1 MWKEVGSNAWIWH
14 NGVNASGTTLC
25 LLPFSMFIAV
35 YYSRKSEIIYIITL
49 IANFEGVSKLAFYHI
64 GCMCSLSWK

>member
-14 NGVNASGTTLC
+14 NGMNASVTTLC